1 MESALNRFFDVSFYP
16 PGKARSRAQIAYI
29 TVWLIT
35 LMFTAY
41 AFLVPFRTGVDF
53 EYLTYVYR
61 AIRPFEY
68 PLHSLGFI
76 AFYAM
81 FVATL
86 MTLRRGALE
95 IAAWLPAFMIYVG
108 AVSIALQNNLAYAQN
123 AYLLIP
129 PLIMAGVLVG
139 ERGLLALAP
148 LHFILL
154 IVGFALYYGAERAN
168 TLTALALLL
177 ITSVVIIVLLYFQH
191 TVLQGDRAAAEVE
204 SSRRRLQLAQ
214 LTTRI
219 ARNLSRSEDR
229 DATLNELVE
238 GIREIFPVMYHVQV
252 FLIEETG
259 RVAELVASTGEPGQ
273 KLLAREHS
281 LPVGSLS
288 VIGQVTQRQEPI
300 VAAVG
305 REGTIHRPNDQL
317 PDTRLEVALPLN
329 VGSRNIGALDLQS
342 KQSAA
347 LSEEDLTALRAI
359 ADSIAISIENMRL
372 LEEANQRLAENKD
385 LLEQMSEAQ
394 DEVERLNRELTGT
407 IWTDYLRGQDQMMSF
422 NIDVTSDEENAVQ
435 ITDEFTE
442 GILEAV
448 RRGDVVRREED
459 GMQIVAVPVRVRGEV
474 IGAMEFEVEQE
485 LTSEDLDMLNE
496 IGERFGLAA
505 ENNRL
510 YENSQRIAQRE
521 ALVNEIGARI
531 QSANSVDATLA
542 EAARSLRD
550 ALDAERV
557 AIRLGTPASQPTQ
570 SNG

>member
-1 MESALNRFFDVSFYP
+1 MESALNRLFDVSAYT
-16 PGKARSRAQIAYI
+16 PGKERSRAQIAYAA
-29 TVWLIT
+29 VWLVT
-35 LMFTAY
+35 LVFTAY
-41 AFLVPFRTGVDF
+41 AFFIPFRTGLDF

-61 AIRPFEY
+61 VLRPVEY
-68 PLHSLGFI
+68 PLHALGFV

-81 FVATL
+81 FMITL
-86 MTLRRGALE
+86 VSLRRGALE

-108 AVSIALQNNLAYAQN
+108 AVSIALQNNIAYAQN

-129 PLIMAGVLVG
+129 PLIVAGLLVG
-139 ERGLLALAP
+139 ERGLLVLAP

-154 IVGFALYYGAERAN
+154 IVGFALYYGVERAN
-168 TLTALALLL
+168 TLSALSLLL
-177 ITSVVIIVLLYFQH
+177 LTSVIIITLLYFQH

-219 ARNLSRSEDR
+219 ARNLSQTENR
-229 DATLNELVE
+229 DETLNELVE
-238 GIREIFPVMYHVQV
+238 GIREIFPEMYHVQV

-259 RVAELVASTGEPGQ
+259 RVAELVASTGEPGRQ
-273 KLLAREHS
+273 LLAREHS

-305 REGTIHRPNDQL
+305 REGTIHRPNDLL
-317 PDTRLEVALPLN
+317 PETRLEVALPLN
-329 VGSRNIGALDLQS
+329 IGGRNIGALDLQS
-342 KQSAA
+342 KRSAA
-347 LSEEDLTALRAI
+347 PSEEDLTALRAI
-359 ADSIAISIENMRL
+359 ADSIAISIENVRL
-372 LEEANQRLAENKD
+372 LTEANEQLAENEN
-385 LLEQMSEAQ
+385 LLEQMTEAQ
-394 DEVERLNRELTGT
+394 NEVERLNRELTGT
-407 IWTDYLRGQDQMMSF
+407 IWTDYLRGQNQTMSF
-422 NIDVTSDEENAVQ
+422 NIDVTSDGEGAVQ
-435 ITDEFTE
+435 VTDEFTE

-448 RRGDVVRREED
+448 RRGDVVRRED
-459 GMQIVAVPVRVRGEV
+459 NGVQIVAVPVRVRGEV

-485 LTSEDLDMLNE
+485 LTGEDLDMLSE

-557 AIRLGTPASQPTQ
+557 AIRLGTPTSQPTQ